1 MLLGELPDRICGAV
15 ARLRTLHPIRT
26 YLDRP
31 LIVAS
36 PEGMAHHSAPKL
48 VPGFDDD
55 EVVDALLVKGPC
67 GHDAC
72 YASAEYEDPRVLV
85 FGGECGLSC
94 REGGERD
101 SAAEHLKCE

>member
-1 MLLGELPDRICGAV
+1 MSGMWHRGVGSAVGPKRSGSMFLEGRAV
-15 ARLRTLHPIRT
+15 ARLRTLHPVCT

-36 PEGMAHHSAPKL
+36 PEGMAHHSSPKL

-85 FGGECGLSC
+85 FS
-94 REGGERD
+94 
-101 SAAEHLKCE
+101 

>member
-36 PEGMAHHSAPKL
+36 PEGMAHHSSPKL

-55 EVVDALLVKGPC
+55 EVVDALLVQGPR
-67 GHDAC
+67 GD
-72 YASAEYEDPRVLV
+72 D
-85 FGGECGLSC
+85 SC
-94 REGGERD
+94 D
-101 SAAEHLKCE
+101 TAAENEHLGVLPAIAIALGG